1 MYQVK
6 LEAVEPKD
14 KTQINEV
21 AKAVQIQEYK
31 YLEWIQTWIPITHK
45 EDQQNMVKVL
55 ELEWELELEPG
66 LDPDPEKMLEL
77 VRKMMEIGWAVNQ
90 AKMSELARMTIKI
103 GSVM

>member
-77 VRKMMEIGWAVNQ
+77 VRKMMEIGWA
-90 AKMSELARMTIKI
+90 LH
-103 GSVM
+103 